1 MMKKLTILLLAV
13 TGLVLTGCTS
23 YPPVFYQQIYHLNG
37 KRSDADKP
45 YDVGVPL
52 PVAEFRTELQKLY
65 ALYPD
70 AVGKI
75 PASSYNRRGWFFIQK
90 DLQRTLGGGTGDLC
104 NHAAWY
110 VLNLVKDKKQQ
121 AEYAKKIAGFMR
133 DFDDQGAMLLLED
146 FRKKLMPDGV
156 ILVAQSWH
164 DPDNRFMLKSST
176 ERYSGTL
183 NGKTNPR
190 FGLSRTYY
198 PNGMLAMDMFYY
210 DDAPVGYAFTYT
222 MDGKLNE
229 IYFYDGKGNRKLC
242 HSAGQK

>member
-1 MMKKLTILLLAV
+1 MMKKLTLLLLAV
-13 TGLVLTGCTS
+13 TGLVLTGCAS

-156 ILVAQSWH
+156 ILVHAQKQYGTVQR
-164 DPDNRFMLKSST
+164 DPERKNKSPF
-176 ERYSGTL
+176 RAQPDL
-183 NGKTNPR
+183 
-190 FGLSRTYY
+190 LSQR
-198 PNGMLAMDMFYY
+198 
-210 DDAPVGYAFTYT
+210 DACHGYV
-222 MDGKLNE
+222 L
-229 IYFYDGKGNRKLC
+229 L
-242 HSAGQK
+242 